1 MSLPSPEVGTEILL
15 VFFVH
20 SLRAL
25 LIEYDVRCRWPNRPV
40 SQVRVPLAACRELA
54 VDYDTFIKLLYVF
67 GH

>member
-15 VFFVH
+15 AFFVH
-20 SLRAL
+20 SLREL

-54 VDYDTFIKLLYVF
+54 VDYDTFLKLLYVF